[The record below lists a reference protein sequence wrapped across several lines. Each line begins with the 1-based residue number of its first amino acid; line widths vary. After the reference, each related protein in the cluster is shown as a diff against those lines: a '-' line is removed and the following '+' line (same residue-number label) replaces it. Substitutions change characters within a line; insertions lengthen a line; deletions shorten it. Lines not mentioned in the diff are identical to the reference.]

1 MSISYY
7 SEIIQVICVTLHYL
21 ICCLF
26 FYVYFLP
33 EFYLKIKLSFSSTVF
48 SFSVSWGGGDL
59 SLWPLIVIVV

>member
-33 EFYLKIKLSFSSTVF
+33 DLKLSFSSTVF